1 MNNKRKDQI
10 SALDKSRKIF
20 PVSYTS
26 VINASEIFYRCK
38 DENMLLTAKDTFQDI
53 GILGIPFRYSLKIA
67 EIMQAV
73 KKKSPET
80 HTGMRL

>member
-1 MNNKRKDQI
+1 
-10 SALDKSRKIF
+10 
-20 PVSYTS
+20 
-26 VINASEIFYRCK
+26 
-38 DENMLLTAKDTFQDI
+38 MLLTAKDTFQDI

-67 EIMQAV
+67 EVMKAV